1 MSTHDD
7 YLLDPKAT
15 PDPEVQALERALAP
29 LRWRDV
35 PLREGE
41 PLRPIE
47 KPRRLWPWLLAAAL
61 LAVTVARVATLGDRG
76 LHPDAAERS
85 FVAKGSELRIQLGEL
100 AEITLRPGSE
110 LKFVHWRAK
119 KEALFEL
126 TRGSLEAKVAAPPVV
141 PVGFFC
147 VDTPHGRVVDQGC
160 RYELELR
167 GDGQVHVRVTDG
179 LVAFAAAGRKAY
191 VPAGAEVLVTED
203 GARTPV
209 FADAP
214 DELKKA
220 VLEYDEVRFK
230 KTSYDIRSM
239 TVKQVLAAARAPRDS
254 LVLWH
259 MLRDPVPEFREQAE
273 KHLIDVVGGSPDGG
287 KVKEQTF
294 DPEEWLPY
302 LRMNAWLPGK

>member
-15 PDPEVQALERALAP
+15 PDPDVQALERALAP
-29 LRWRDV
+29 LRWREV

-41 PLRPIE
+41 PARSIE

-61 LAVTVARVATLGDRG
+61 LAVAVALVATLGDRG
-76 LHPDAAERS
+76 LHPDAPARS
-85 FVAKGSELRIQLGEL
+85 FVAKASELRIPLGDL

-110 LKFVHWRAK
+110 LKFVHWREK
-119 KEALFEL
+119 KEALFEI
-126 TRGSLEAKVAAPPVV
+126 TRGSLEARVAAPPAV

-167 GDGQVHVRVTDG
+167 GDGQVHVRVTEG
-179 LVAFAAAGRKAY
+179 GVAFTAGGRKAF
-191 VPAGAEVLVTED
+191 VPAGAEVLVMED

-209 FADAP
+209 FADAT
-214 DELKKA
+214 DELKKC

-230 KTSYDIRSM
+230 KTSYDMRSM

-259 MLRDPVPEFREQAE
+259 MLRDPQPEFHDPVEA
-273 KHLIDVVGGSPDGG
+273 HLLELAGSPDGG
-287 KVKEQTF
+287 KGKVQTF

-302 LRMNAWLPGK
+302 LRMNAWQRGQ